1 MLTSRGHRNHATGSV
16 VQWLADDESRYLA
29 VRDLALTD
37 PTARQVA
44 DFVFTIMPRGTPGM
58 DGPEDYLTVDWASVR
73 EAVCEDQADIR
84 FPPPP
89 VSPRDCL

>member
-1 MLTSRGHRNHATGSV
+1 MLTSRGHRNHATWSV

-37 PTARQVA
+37 PTVRQVA

-58 DGPEDYLTVDWASVR
+58 NGPEDYLTVDWASVR
-73 EAVCEDQADIR
+73 EAVCED
-84 FPPPP
+84 
-89 VSPRDCL
+89 